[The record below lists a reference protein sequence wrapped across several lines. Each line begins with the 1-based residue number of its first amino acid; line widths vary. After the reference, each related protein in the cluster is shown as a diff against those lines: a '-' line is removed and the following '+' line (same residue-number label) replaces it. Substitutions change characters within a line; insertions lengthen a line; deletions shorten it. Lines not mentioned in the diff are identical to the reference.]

1 MPKCTA
7 TVVPDDPKIT
17 VLSSTEHSSDEN
29 VNIFVLV
36 NGMLANCV
44 LDTGAKQNH
53 VSTNFQRRAK
63 IKVKNVAS
71 GQESVTVDLGVK
83 GANVK
88 TLGCCA
94 ASVELK
100 GRNYPNINFS
110 VMDGLL
116 RDVILGRDFLSQHQS
131 VNFNFGGPKTS
142 LELGALIKGVEP
154 VKLFE
159 HMSPNC
165 EPVAVRRRN
174 YSKADQSFISDQVSQ
189 LLEDDLIEPSTSPW
203 RAQVVVVK
211 NENHKKRMCVD

>member
-1 MPKCTA
+1 MK
-7 TVVPDDPKIT
+7 
-17 VLSSTEHSSDEN
+17 
-29 VNIFVLV
+29 
-36 NGMLANCV
+36 
-44 LDTGAKQNH
+44 
-53 VSTNFQRRAK
+53 
-63 IKVKNVAS
+63 
-71 GQESVTVDLGVK
+71 VDLAVK
-83 GANVK
+83 GASVK

-100 GRNYPNINFS
+100 GRNYSNINFS
-110 VMDGLL
+110 VMDCLL
-116 RDVILGRDFLSQHQS
+116 WDVILGRDFLSQHQS

-142 LELGALIKGVEP
+142 LELGALKPIKGVEP

-165 EPVAVRRRN
+165 EPVAVGRRN

-211 NENHKKRMCVD
+211 NANHKKRMGVDYSQTVNKFTYLDAYPLPSIQDIIGKVSQYRWYSTGWAISFHT